1 MQLKKIKIIK
11 LSILFTEKTKKKK
24 HTIFSDTCEIKF
36 VVSSITMYNMWC
48 LLWHIL
54 HENDNLTLGNG
65 KHITQEPWLFA
76 WEKPHSLVGHE
87 LLYASSNGRFYWFTH
102 CFDEGQMLWQQWA
115 TPLEHD
121 HHFFFHRLMKKKTP
135 KQTTG
140 VKSCASSNG
149 RSYGYAHLDR
159 RCPRVRAGACDQNNG
174 KSQYWIPR
182 HIGSQ
187 MWIQSIWVA
196 RAQNNG
202 LVSSLSWWHRTL
214 VVCFHVAHST
224 TIFR

>member
-121 HHFFFHRLMKKKTP
+121 HHFFFHRLMKKKLLNKPLVWKVVHLAMVGLMGMPTWTEGAP
-135 KQTTG
+135 G
-140 VKSCASSNG
+140 WG
-149 RSYGYAHLDR
+149 RGHVTR
-159 RCPRVRAGACDQNNG
+159 IMGNHN
-174 KSQYWIPR
+174 
-182 HIGSQ
+182 IGS
-187 MWIQSIWVA
+187 WDI
-196 RAQNNG
+196 
-202 LVSSLSWWHRTL
+202 
-214 VVCFHVAHST
+214 
-224 TIFR
+224 